1 MRDKRY
7 AVSMMIFSA
16 FSFSMMAFFVKLS
29 GDLPAI
35 QKSIFRS
42 ALIMIVAGVIFF
54 KKKKSFK
61 NLSSYRILLIRVV
74 AGTLGIV
81 LNFYAYSHLVLSD
94 ADVILRLN
102 SIFVII
108 FSWLFLNEKAES
120 YQILAIVVAFI
131 GVVFIARPSFSSE
144 FIPYLVALCGCL
156 FAAIAYTSLRAM
168 SGKVDPLTI
177 IFAFSAFT
185 TLTLL
190 PFVLLNYQPMSEM
203 QFLYLVLAG
212 VFAGFGQY
220 GITLA
225 YKYAPAS
232 EVSIYNYFGL
242 IFAAVLSVVFLKQYP
257 EPLSYVGYLLIFA
270 SSYLLYRKNLQKKS
284 V

>member
-1 MRDKRY
+1 
-7 AVSMMIFSA
+7 
-16 FSFSMMAFFVKLS
+16 MMAFFVKLS

-54 KKKKSFK
+54 KKKKRFK

-156 FAAIAYTSLRAM
+156 FVAIAYTSLRAM

-232 EVSIYNYFGL
+232 EVSIYNYYGL

>member
-1 MRDKRY
+1 MNEKRY
-7 AVSMMIFSA
+7 AVVMMIFSA
-16 FSFSMMAFFVKLS
+16 FSFSLMAFFVKLS

-42 ALIMIVAGVIFF
+42 ALIMIVAGAVFF
-54 KKKKSFK
+54 KGKKSFRNIACK
-61 NLSSYRILLIRVV
+61 RILLIRVV

-94 ADVILRLN
+94 ADVILRMN

-108 FSWLFLNEKAES
+108 FSWLFLKESAER
-120 YQILAIVVAFI
+120 YQIVAIVVAFV
-131 GVVFIARPSFSSE
+131 GVLFIARPSFSSA
-144 FIPYLVALCGCL
+144 FIPYLVSLCGCI

-177 IFAFSAFT
+177 VFAFSAFT
-185 TLTLL
+185 TLLLL
-190 PFVLLNYQPMSEM
+190 PFVVLNYQPMTPM
-203 QFLYLVLAG
+203 QLVYLLLAG

-220 GITLA
+220 SITLA
-225 YKYAPAS
+225 YKYAPAG
-232 EVSIYNYFGL
+232 EVSIYNYYGV

-257 EPLSYVGYLLIFA
+257 QPLSYVGYFLIFA
-270 SSYLLYRKNLQKKS
+270 SSYMLYRKNLLKKS
-284 V
+284 T